1 MTHAVESFVAYGRY
15 IDVAELEFIYTN
27 PEISIDM
34 PTMTV
39 IIKWFFIENIRKV
52 RKR

>member
-1 MTHAVESFVAYGRY
+1 MTHRVESLVADDRY

-34 PTMTV
+34 PTITV
-39 IIKWFFIENIRKV
+39 IRV
-52 RKR
+52 